1 MKSKKGSV
9 RICGVL
15 FMGSLLANIV
25 MGSMLAGG
33 ETLGLA
39 TKSRDE
45 ASFTQLKEVA
55 KSMGVKVEQQSEP
68 VDVAIAIER
77 VIDKAEKVP
86 ARISDKSA
94 RAILLVLDEGDKDSF
109 LKQKAFIESLQGNRV
124 LVLPGK

>member
-1 MKSKKGSV
+1 MKSKKGSM

-25 MGSMLAGG
+25 MGSMLAGC

-55 KSMGVKVEQQSEP
+55 KSLGVKVEQQREP
-68 VDVAIAIER
+68 VDVAMAIKR
-77 VIDKAEKVP
+77 VIDKSVKVP
-86 ARISDKSA
+86 ERLPDKSA
-94 RAILLVLDEGDKDSF
+94 RAILLVLDEGDKDCF
-109 LKQKAFIESLQGNRV
+109 LNQKAFIESLQGNRV